1 MLSSRVDPLPSTR
14 IACLNLMPH
23 LGHAGFDTE
32 ILWEPPAPR
41 EVPINI
47 RVDDLLRGSAP
58 VIVVLQKIRGP
69 AVVKTVRALRERG
82 VRTVWCVC
90 DIVDNE
96 MVSETDATLA
106 VTEFLRGLYDP
117 ALQNKI
123 HVVHDGI
130 EDDSLVAS
138 LVAKAEHRPR
148 AVMITSEELNAIP
161 IISVPP
167 RGWRVQVVGQIGRAH
182 V

>member
-1 MLSSRVDPLPSTR
+1 
-14 IACLNLMPH
+14 MPH

-47 RVDDLLRGSAP
+47 RD
-58 VIVVLQKIRGP
+58 
-69 AVVKTVRALRERG
+69 
-82 VRTVWCVC
+82 
-90 DIVDNE
+90 
-96 MVSETDATLA
+96 
-106 VTEFLRGLYDP
+106 
-117 ALQNKI
+117 
-123 HVVHDGI
+123 
-130 EDDSLVAS
+130 DDSLVAS

-167 RGWRVQVVGQIGRAH
+167 RGWRVQVVGRYPTSSIERLRHVYWALHGKGVARTTTALRAICDRRI
-182 V
+182 